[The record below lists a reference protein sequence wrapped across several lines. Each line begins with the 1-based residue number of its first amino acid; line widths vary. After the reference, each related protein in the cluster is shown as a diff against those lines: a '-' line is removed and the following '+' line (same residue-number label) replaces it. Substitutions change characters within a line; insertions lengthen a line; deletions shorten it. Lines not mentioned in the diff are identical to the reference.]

1 MLISDKYNVKGLIE
15 ICRYFL
21 ISNMTIDNLYR
32 AAILGHMCNDEVLKD
47 AAMQKLIRSGK
58 NIKGINGWEDLKK
71 IPELSFEILEFY
83 SQSVRPNSCEP
94 PPAKRCKL

>member
-1 MLISDKYNVKGLIE
+1 MTISDKYNVKGLME

-21 ISNMTIDNLYR
+21 ISNMTIGNLYR

-58 NIKGINGWEDLKK
+58 SVKGIDGWEDLKK
-71 IPELSFEILEFY
+71 FPELSFEILEFY
-83 SQSVRPNSCEP
+83 SQSVRHNSCEP